1 MKDVDERILEL
12 ERMLDKKITDLTSV
26 LSQISEAQKNNSKM
40 IEVVNKDIKHLN
52 GIMVEYKVLS
62 VKMKNLEEK
71 INDLE
76 ESKTWMFR
84 MIVGIVMGAIIELA
98 FRIKYLNGGN

>member
-12 ERMLDKKITDLTSV
+12 ERMLDKKITDLTSI
-26 LSQISEAQKNNSKM
+26 LSKISEAQKNNSKM
-40 IEVVNKDIKHLN
+40 IEVVNADIKHLN
-52 GIMVEYKVLS
+52 SIIVEYKVLS

-76 ESKTWMFR
+76 ESRTWMFR
-84 MIVGIVMGAIIELA
+84 MIVGIVIGAVIELA